1 MSDYIDRVRKNI
13 RNKRLKEEI
22 SSELSTHI
30 DEKIKDYTDMG
41 CSPEEA
47 ARRAEADMGDEPERV
62 AGLLESIHAY
72 SRWGRILGDVIA
84 GLIMLAAVI
93 AEICYFIIFL
103 LGANELNG
111 TVFCGCCYSLYIILL
126 LISLKKKYCVFPFM
140 VSLFTLTALPF
151 SWNINF
157 VTTFFEAVT
166 GGLPGY
172 YSDVVNKEVYP
183 GILSIVLFA
192 VYMTVVLSS
201 GISVSVFSFSYMRNR
216 LTAKG
221 LRAKRTVKRIL
232 TALLIATVISTSL
245 MIPVFFTEPD
255 YKYEFF
261 EGLALIPIESEDEAR
276 EIIERHVNDYR
287 HIESTEEECYYIA
300 FYYDLFYTA
309 LEAEKYLNGEIC
321 EKDKTDWL
329 ENEET
334 KEYIDFLTSSVL
346 YKSTLDIE
354 TENGYLLCIPL
365 IGYLIEE
372 QPSED
377 IDKYYSAEDAFIIPL
392 PLEKPEY
399 ITLNIVDSRY
409 ELKLY

>member
-1 MSDYIDRVRKNI
+1 MSDYIDRVRKRI
-13 RNKRLKEEI
+13 HNKRLKEEI

-103 LGANELNG
+103 LGPNELNG

-232 TALLIATVISTSL
+232 TVLLIATVISTSL

-287 HIESTEEECYYIA
+287 HKEITEEECYYIDTRYTL
-300 FYYDLFYTA
+300 FDTIPECFGYVNGEMIYYSPWDLRTRNREHIDLF
-309 LEAEKYLNGEIC
+309 
-321 EKDKTDWL
+321 TDAV
-329 ENEET
+329 
-334 KEYIDFLTSSVL
+334 I

-377 IDKYYSAEDAFIIPL
+377 IDKYYSAEDAFMIPL